1 MKSKT
6 IHILLS
12 ILITVVVIWFLLKP
26 NYTYYKTEIIK
37 GKDLQVVIYVQN
49 NFSHFGFSS
58 QNGHKLAY
66 IELQNLDG
74 NTLAKQSLF
83 NRCEVLIEEINPFV
97 ENNKLYFTKFS
108 YINLLDYSYYCFK

>member
-26 NYTYYKTEIIK
+26 NYIYYKTEIIK
-37 GKDLQVVIYVQN
+37 GKNLQVVIYVQN

-58 QNGHKLAY
+58 QDGHKLAY

-74 NTLAKQSLF
+74 NTLAKQSSL

-97 ENNKLYFTKFS
+97 ENNKLYFTKLS
-108 YINLLDYSYYCFK
+108 YINLLDYSYYCF

>member
-12 ILITVVVIWFLLKP
+12 IVITVVSAWFLLKP
-26 NYTYYKTEIIK
+26 NYSYYKTEIIR
-37 GKDLQVVIYVQN
+37 GKNLQVVIYVQN

-97 ENNKLYFTKFS
+97 ENNKLYFTKLS
-108 YINLLDYSYYCFK
+108 YINLLDYSYYCF

>member
-12 ILITVVVIWFLLKP
+12 ILITVVVTWFLLKP

-37 GKDLQVVIYVQN
+37 GKNLQVVIYVQK

-66 IELQNLDG
+66 IELQNLKG
-74 NTLAKQSLF
+74 KTLAKQSLF
-83 NRCEVLIEEINPFV
+83 NRCEVLIEEINPSV